1 MGKAMVVFAAV
12 LMLSALAAV
21 NAGKTEDVTVEFQS
35 GFGIRIAVYNP
46 NNYSIYSLA
55 LEKVEIAG
63 IVVFGHSPGVV
74 SVNEVKPH
82 SLAYLS
88 FLVFGFGEMFVT
100 AYISYEENGERV
112 NREIHCQAMVIGPI
126 VLVLQEW

>member
-1 MGKAMVVFAAV
+1 MGKAMVIFAAI
-12 LMLSALAAV
+12 LMLSALTAV
-21 NAGKTEDVTVEFQS
+21 NAEKTNDVAIGFVS
-35 GFGIRIAVYNP
+35 GFGIKISVYNP
-46 NNYSIYSLA
+46 NNYSIYA
-55 LEKVEIAG
+55 LTLENVDIAG

-74 SVNEVKPH
+74 SVSEVQPH

-100 AYISYEENGERV
+100 AYLSYEENGERV

-126 VLVLQEW
+126 VLILEQW